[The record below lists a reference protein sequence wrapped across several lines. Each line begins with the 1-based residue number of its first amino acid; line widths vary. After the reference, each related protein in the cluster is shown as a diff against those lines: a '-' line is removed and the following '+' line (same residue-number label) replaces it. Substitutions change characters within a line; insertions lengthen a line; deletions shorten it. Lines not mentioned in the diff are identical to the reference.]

1 MLRRPPLIVAS
12 LFSREFRLK
21 LRRLPEDFRVEELT
35 SATAD
40 GGPFALYRL
49 SKRSLTTMEAIDR
62 LAVTLR
68 VPKSRVAYGGLK
80 DKHAV
85 TSQYVTVERG
95 PRGNHGTDWW
105 SLEYLGQ
112 RSRPFHA
119 HDIAANRFELV
130 LRDMAESEISAAKVA
145 LGEVER
151 SGLPNYFDDQ
161 RFGSLGQTGEFIGAA
176 WCRGDYERAVWL
188 ALADP
193 VADDRADEREQ
204 KRLLR
209 DLWGQWAEAKE
220 KLARSPRRSIVTFLV
235 DHPTDF
241 KRALALIRVDL
252 RGLYLSAFQSA
263 IWNRTAAKL
272 IDAEAKSAGT
282 TCTPVVS
289 DWGTALFPA
298 TLPSEVADRL
308 AQTVLPL
315 PSARNHQ
322 ELGTATAVFAE
333 EAQSFGLEL
342 RELRV
347 KYPRDS
353 FFSKGDRMLCLR
365 PSEVNYQEDAD
376 DLYAGRCKLTLKFV
390 LPRGAYATILVKR
403 LTACAGQGA
412 LQIEPEIDPP
422 AD

>member
-1 MLRRPPLIVAS
+1 M
-12 LFSREFRLK
+12 K

-35 SATAD
+35 GATAD

-49 SKRSLTTMEAIDR
+49 TKRSLTTLEAIDR
-62 LAVTLR
+62 MAVTLR
-68 VPKSRVAYGGLK
+68 VPKSRIAYGGLK

-85 TSQYVTVERG
+85 TTQYVTVERG
-95 PRGNHGTDWW
+95 PRGSNGTDWW

-112 RSRPFHA
+112 RSRPYHA
-119 HDIAANRFELV
+119 HDIVANRFELV
-130 LRDMAESEISAAKVA
+130 LRDLSEPEAAAARQA

-161 RFGSLGQTGEFIGAA
+161 RFGSLGQSGEFIGAA
-176 WCRGDYERAVWL
+176 WCRGDYERALWL

-193 VADDRADEREQ
+193 VDDDRADEREQ

-209 DLWGQWAEAKE
+209 ELWGQWPEAKE
-220 KLARSPRRSIVTFLV
+220 RLARSPRRSIVTFLV

-263 IWNRTAAKL
+263 LWNRTAARL
-272 IDAEAKSAGT
+272 IAAEAAAAGT
-282 TCTPVVS
+282 TCTPVPS

-298 TLPSEVADRL
+298 GLPGDVAQRLSETA
-308 AQTVLPL
+308 LPL
-315 PSARNHQ
+315 PSARNQH
-322 ELGTATAVFAE
+322 ELGPATPFVAE
-333 EAQSFGLEL
+333 EAARFGLEL

-347 KYPRDS
+347 KFPRDS

-365 PSEVNYQEDAD
+365 PREIEAGDEPD
-376 DLYAGRCKLTLKFV
+376 DLYPGRRKLNLRFV

-403 LTACAGQGA
+403 LTACVAPGTATDVTPVDDPGQ
-412 LQIEPEIDPP
+412 
-422 AD
+422 

>member
-1 MLRRPPLIVAS
+1 M
-12 LFSREFRLK
+12 K

-35 SATAD
+35 GATAD

-49 SKRSLTTMEAIDR
+49 SKRSLTTFEAIDR
-62 LAVTLR
+62 IAATLR
-68 VPKSRVAYGGLK
+68 VPKSRIAYGGLK

-85 TSQYVTVERG
+85 TTQYVTVERG
-95 PRGNHGTDWW
+95 PRGTHGTDWW

-112 RSRPFHA
+112 RSRPYHA
-119 HDIAANRFELV
+119 HDIVANRFELV
-130 LRDMAESEISAAKVA
+130 LRDLSEPEAAAARLA

-161 RFGSLGQTGEFIGAA
+161 RFGSLGQSGEFIGAA

-204 KRLLR
+204 KKLLR
-209 DLWGQWAEAKE
+209 ELWGQWAEAKE
-220 KLARSPRRSIVTFLV
+220 RLARSPRRSIVTFLV

-263 IWNRTAAKL
+263 LWNRTAARL
-272 IDAEAKSAGT
+272 IATEAASAGT
-282 TCTPVVS
+282 TCTSVVS

-298 TLPSEVADRL
+298 ALPDEVANRL
-308 AQTVLPL
+308 SETAVPL
-315 PSARNHQ
+315 PSARNQ
-322 ELGTATAVFAE
+322 NDLGAATPLFTE
-333 EAQSFGLEL
+333 EAARFGLEL

-365 PSEVNYQEDAD
+365 PREIAADDEAD
-376 DLYAGRCKLTLKFV
+376 DLYRDRRKLKLRFV

-403 LTACAGQGA
+403 LTACVAPGSVTE
-412 LQIEPEIDPP
+412 EPTSDDPVEDP
-422 AD
+422 VV